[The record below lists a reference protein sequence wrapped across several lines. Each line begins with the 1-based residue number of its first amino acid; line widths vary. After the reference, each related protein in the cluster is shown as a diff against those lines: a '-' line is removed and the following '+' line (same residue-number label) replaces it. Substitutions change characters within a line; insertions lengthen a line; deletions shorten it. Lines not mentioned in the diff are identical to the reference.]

1 MKRKVNVALIGSN
14 FALKGYLPVIKKIKQ
29 LDLKIICSRNIIKI
43 KDKIDY
49 SKTLNFERNW
59 KKIFE
64 KKIDLIICSVP
75 PIIKEKILIYNL
87 KYKKNIIFNDKLN
100 CIILKNK

>member
-1 MKRKVNVALIGSN
+1 MKRKLNVALIGSN

-29 LDLKIICSRNIIKI
+29 LDLKIICSRNILKI
-43 KDKIDY
+43 KNKVDY
-49 SKTLNFERNW
+49 SKTLNFESNW

-75 PIIKEKILIYNL
+75 PIIQEKILIYNL
-87 KYKKNIIFNDKLN
+87 KHKKKNNI
-100 CIILKNK
+100 